1 MSTMHNAPMWFVAG
15 SHCSVITASIEAAAV
30 LTLLSHPIARRHK
43 ALAPSLLLFAL
54 LELCQSVL
62 WAKAVE
68 GTCGELSASLVRFCS
83 ACLAA
88 QPLAVAFY
96 AHDRRRHDPTE
107 MVPPTRLLMELSAA
121 YLVGSVATAGG
132 GASVQGLLAG
142 LFPFAPDAPGLPRRP
157 QPESCAPVDVGP
169 CPRP

>member
-1 MSTMHNAPMWFVAG
+1 MSISG
-15 SHCSVITASIEAAAV
+15 SHCALLVASIEVAAV
-30 LTLLSHPIARRHK
+30 LALLLHPLARHR

-62 WAKAVE
+62 WAKATE
-68 GTCGELSASLVRFCS
+68 GTCDGLSASLVRFCS

-88 QPLAVAFY
+88 QPLAVAIY
-96 AHDRRRHDPTE
+96 AHSCRRLRGALSVVPYLPAE
-107 MVPPTRLLMELSAA
+107 SVPPTRLLMELSAA

-157 QPESCAPVDVGP
+157 QPEPCAPVDVGP